1 MTIQEMN
8 RDLKYSLFPD
18 IWCEEVLGF
27 IPDDWQKELLL
38 SPGNRFLLNC
48 SRQAGKSTISAAIS
62 LNRALFF
69 PGSLILLVSP
79 TERQSK
85 ELLKKIKDFLKLIPD
100 IPPLPEDNKLSLEFF
115 NGSRIIAL
123 PGNNPGNIRGY
134 SAPALVIEDE
144 AAQCSDELY
153 TAILPMLAISDGKL
167 MLLSTPYGRRGH
179 YFEAWNNDPADAWTR
194 VQIDAYSC
202 SRISDEF
209 LQEQRL
215 KMSEWQFKQEYLTE
229 FADTIDSIFS
239 YEVIQNAMAD
249 IPPLF
254 PEMNQQKPGKYL
266 TNKQPLFPGGI
277 TP

>member
-1 MTIQEMN
+1 M
-8 RDLKYSLFPD
+8 
-18 IWCEEVLGF
+18 
-27 IPDDWQKELLL
+27 
-38 SPGNRFLLNC
+38 
-48 SRQAGKSTISAAIS
+48 
-62 LNRALFF
+62 
-69 PGSLILLVSP
+69 
-79 TERQSK
+79 
-85 ELLKKIKDFLKLIPD
+85 
-100 IPPLPEDNKLSLEFF
+100 
-115 NGSRIIAL
+115 
-123 PGNNPGNIRGY
+123 
-134 SAPALVIEDE
+134 IEDE

-254 PEMNQQKPGKYL
+254 PEMNQQKPDKYL